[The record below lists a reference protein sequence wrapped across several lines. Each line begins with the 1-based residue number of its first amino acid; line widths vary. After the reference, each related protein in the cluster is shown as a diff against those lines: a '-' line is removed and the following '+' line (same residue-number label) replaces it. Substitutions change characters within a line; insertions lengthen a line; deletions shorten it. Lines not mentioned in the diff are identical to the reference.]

1 MIQFNLEKNKEHN
14 SLCQIKDGDSIIYLT
29 ETDLVIL
36 INNMYDKRS
45 DAFEGLLDVIKSNS
59 ELDSL
64 KQQLEDMEYEKSE
77 LEDKIG
83 ELEDILDEEGIFY

>member
-29 ETDLVIL
+29 ETDLTIL
-36 INNMYDKRS
+36 INDMYDKRS
-45 DAFEGLLDVIKSNS
+45 DVFEELPYTIKSNS

-64 KQQLEDMEYEKSE
+64 KQQLEWIESEKSE
-77 LEDKIG
+77 LEDKIS